1 MVLTCSMATNNN
13 QDGEPC
19 TTALKRQI
27 QTLASAIE
35 CLTKQTTTWKNSCA
49 KGTLGPII
57 SERSKRVPSSN
68 TLSKG
73 EIEKDQK
80 AAT

>member
-19 TTALKRQI
+19 TTALEWQI
-27 QTLASAIE
+27 QTLASVVE
-35 CLTKQTTTWKNSCA
+35 CLTKQTTTWKKSYA
-49 KGTLGPII
+49 KGMLGPII

-68 TLSKG
+68 TLPKG
-73 EIEKDQK
+73 EIEKN
-80 AAT
+80 